1 MSSYFVHV
9 PIALALVAM
18 LFAMASA
25 RAGGPASGA
34 DGKRRLRIV
43 LAGDSTVTDRS
54 GWGVGF
60 KGQLADSVECINLS
74 EGGRSS
80 KSFRD
85 EGRWD
90 RVLEQKPDYVLIQFG
105 HNDQAGK
112 GPLRET
118 DPATTYTE
126 NMTRY
131 VEEARAI
138 GAVPVLVT
146 SLPRRR
152 FSPDGKINA
161 DLLLGYVEAV
171 QKVAAQTQTPL
182 IDLYREGVALLNRIG
197 PVESLEFD
205 PPEKRGSD
213 PSHLGPRGSDV
224 FGKIIA
230 RQLVAVVPALKP
242 HIKPQDESD

>member
-1 MSSYFVHV
+1 MSSYLAHV
-9 PIALALVAM
+9 PIVLALVAM
-18 LFAMASA
+18 LFALASS

-34 DGKRRLRIV
+34 EGTRRLRIV
-43 LAGDSTVTDRS
+43 LAGDSTVTDKA
-54 GWGVGF
+54 GWGAGF
-60 KGQLADSVECINLS
+60 KKQLADSVECINLS

-85 EGRWD
+85 EGRWE

-112 GPLRET
+112 GPHRET

-152 FSPDGKINA
+152 FSPDGKVKA
-161 DLLLGYVEAV
+161 DLLVGYVGATRT
-171 QKVAAQTQTPL
+171 VAAETQTPL

-197 PVESLEFD
+197 PAESLEFD
-205 PPEKRGSD
+205 PPDKRGSD
-213 PSHLGPRGSDV
+213 PSHLGPRGADV
-224 FGKIIA
+224 FGKIVA
-230 RQLVAVVPALKP
+230 SQLASAVPALKP
-242 HIKPQDESD
+242 HVRHQDESD